1 MTEAIGVL
9 IIDDSE
15 DDRALYR
22 RTLAKSRES
31 TYEIAEAEDGETG
44 LARLAEQSPD
54 CVLLDYSL
62 PGRNGVEV
70 LKRLRAKHPF
80 IPVVMLTGQGS
91 ETVAVTAM
99 QEGAQNYISKATIT
113 PEALQRAIR
122 VAIEHCAMERRIH
135 EQRSSLEIFTR
146 ALAHD
151 LKEPVRTIKS
161 FLSVISSHETLTERG
176 QGYFNYIQS
185 AADRMEALIDA
196 VYFYTRLDGGKQ
208 ELSKEVCDVAAVL
221 KDAKAD
227 VSTLIRE
234 RKAIVVGDA
243 LPHVVANRRQL
254 MQVLQNLL
262 CNAIQHCTEA
272 PLIRVT
278 ATEEPDRWL
287 IRVADNG
294 PGIEEAQREKIFE
307 PFKRLAQSNAQGL
320 GLGLAICKRI
330 VELHG
335 EKIWCEAAPDRGA
348 VFVFS
353 LSKDAVAGVATEQA
367 KSTDETPAGVAERE
381 QKALANLLLV
391 DDNEADIELARIML
405 LEESKLRCNLLTA
418 RDAYVAMEI
427 LRNNTGEAS
436 MVDLLLLDI
445 NMPGMDGFEL
455 LEAMRAVESL
465 RDVPVLIC
473 STSGYDKDME
483 RAKALGA
490 IGYLAKPAELDKLKP
505 FLERIGRLCLFR
517 DDQGHML
524 LRAAARTGASTSRG
538 QGSA

>member
-1 MTEAIGVL
+1 MTEAVGVL

-22 RTLAKSRES
+22 RTLAKNNGSA
-31 TYEIAEAEDGETG
+31 YEISEAEDGETG
-44 LARLAEQSPD
+44 LARLSELSPD

-70 LKRLRAKHPF
+70 LKRLRATHPF
-80 IPVVMLTGQGS
+80 VPVVMLTGQGS
-91 ETVAVTAM
+91 ETVAVTAI

-122 VAIEHCAMERRIH
+122 VAIEHCAMERRIN
-135 EQRSSLEIFTR
+135 EQRTSLEIFTR

-161 FLSVISSHETLTERG
+161 FVSVISSQETLSDRAR
-176 QGYFNYIQS
+176 GYFDYIQS
-185 AADRMEALIDA
+185 SADRMEALIDA
-196 VYFYTRLDGGKQ
+196 VYFYTRLDGGVQ
-208 ELSKEVCDVAAVL
+208 QISREACDVSSVL

-227 VSTLIRE
+227 ISALIRD
-234 RKAIVVGDA
+234 RKAVIVGDG
-243 LPHVVANRRQL
+243 LPHVWANRRQL
-254 MQVLQNLL
+254 LQVLQNLL
-262 CNAIQHCTEA
+262 CNAIQHCAGA
-272 PLIRVT
+272 PVIRVT
-278 ATEEPDRWL
+278 ATEEEDRWL
-287 IRVADNG
+287 IHVADNG
-294 PGIEEAQREKIFE
+294 PGIDAAHRQRIFE
-307 PFKRLAQSNAQGL
+307 PFKRLTNTQGL

-335 EKIWCEAAPDRGA
+335 GKIWCEAAPVKGT

-353 LSKDAVAGVATEQA
+353 LPKDSAAGATTERGFRREA
-367 KSTDETPAGVAERE
+367 SGAATDDNPKR
-381 QKALANLLLV
+381 LANLLLV

-405 LEESKLRCNLLTA
+405 LEESNLRFNLLTA

-427 LRNNTGEAS
+427 LRNNAGEAS

-455 LEAMRAVESL
+455 LENMRSNDAL

-490 IGYLAKPAELDKLKP
+490 IGYLAKPAQLDKLEP
-505 FLERIGRLCLFR
+505 FLQRTERLRLIK
-517 DDQGHML
+517 DDQGYVL
-524 LRAAARTGASTSRG
+524 LRATPLS
-538 QGSA
+538 

>member
-22 RTLAKSRES
+22 RTLAKSGES

-44 LARLAEQSPD
+44 LARLGERSPD

-227 VSTLIRE
+227 VSTLMRE
-234 RKAIVVGDA
+234 REAVVVGDG

-262 CNAIQHCTEA
+262 CNAIQHCAEA
-272 PLIRVT
+272 PIIRVT

-287 IRVADNG
+287 IRVTDNG

-307 PFKRLAQSNAQGL
+307 PFKRLAQPNVQGL

-335 EKIWCEAAPDRGA
+335 GKIWCEAAPDRGA

-353 LSKDAVAGVATEQA
+353 LSKDAVAAAKQA
-367 KSTDETPAGVAERE
+367 KSTVETSSGGAERE
-381 QKALANLLLV
+381 QNPLANLLLV

-427 LRNNTGEAS
+427 LRNNAGESS

-455 LEAMRAVESL
+455 LEEMRASEVL

-483 RAKALGA
+483 RAQALGA

-505 FLERIGRLCLFR
+505 FLEQIGSLRLSR
-517 DDQGHML
+517 DHQGHKL
-524 LRAAARTGASTSRG
+524 SRASPTGAAPTVSDL
-538 QGSA
+538 

>member
-1 MTEAIGVL
+1 MTETIGVL

-22 RTLAKSRES
+22 RTLAKSAELI
-31 TYEIAEAEDGETG
+31 YEIAEAEDGEAG
-44 LARLAEQSPD
+44 LARLDELSPD

-70 LKRLRAKHPF
+70 LKRLRVKHPF

-122 VAIEHCAMERRIH
+122 VAIEHCAMERRIQ

-176 QGYFNYIQS
+176 RGYFNYIQN

-196 VYFYTRLDGGKQ
+196 VYFYTRLDGGMQ
-208 ELSKEVCDVAAVL
+208 EISKEVCDVAAVL

-234 RKAIVVGDA
+234 RNAVVIGDA

-262 CNAIQHCTEA
+262 CNAIQHCAET

-278 ATEEPDRWL
+278 AIEEPDCWT
-287 IRVADNG
+287 IRVTDNG
-294 PGIEEAQREKIFE
+294 QGIEEAQREKIFE
-307 PFKRLAQSNAQGL
+307 PFKRLAQPAAQGL

-330 VELHG
+330 AELHG
-335 EKIWCEAAPDRGA
+335 GKIWCEAAPTQGA
-348 VFVFS
+348 VFIFS
-353 LSKDAVAGVATEQA
+353 LPKGAVADTAAEPGHVRFELPVAA
-367 KSTDETPAGVAERE
+367 AE
-381 QKALANLLLV
+381 KGNGTLANLLLV

-405 LEESKLRCNLLTA
+405 LEELQLRCNLLTA

-427 LRNNTGEAS
+427 LRNNAGESS

-455 LEAMRAVESL
+455 LEEIRANDAL
-465 RDVPVLIC
+465 GKVPVLIC

-490 IGYLAKPAELDKLKP
+490 IGYLAKPASLEKLKP
-505 FLERIGRLCLFR
+505 FIARIDCIRLMEREGSHL
-517 DDQGHML
+517 L
-524 LRAAARTGASTSRG
+524 LRAAPTGEPVAAIS
-538 QGSA
+538 

>member
-1 MTEAIGVL
+1 MSEAISVL
-9 IIDDSE
+9 IIDDSD
-15 DDRALYR
+15 DDRELYR
-22 RTLAKSRES
+22 RTLAKSDGT
-31 TYEIAEAEDGETG
+31 TYEIAEAGEGESG
-44 LARLAEQSPD
+44 LARLAEKSPD
-54 CVLLDYSL
+54 CILLDYSL

-70 LKRLRAKHPF
+70 LKQLRAKHPF

-122 VAIEHCAMERRIH
+122 VAIEHCAMQHRIQ

-161 FLSVISSHETLTERG
+161 FLSVISSQETLSEKGR
-176 QGYFNYIQS
+176 GYFSYVQS

-196 VYFYTRLDGGKQ
+196 VYFYTRLDGGTQ
-208 ELSKEVCDVAAVL
+208 QIGKEMCDVASVL

-227 VSTLIRE
+227 ISALIRE
-234 RKAIVVGDA
+234 RKAVVVGDG
-243 LPHVVANRRQL
+243 LPHVLANRRQL
-254 MQVLQNLL
+254 MQVLQNLV
-262 CNAIQHCTEA
+262 CNAIQHCVDT

-278 ATEEPDRWL
+278 AAEDADRWL
-287 IRVADNG
+287 ISVTDNG

-307 PFKRLAQSNAQGL
+307 PFKRLAQTSTQGM

-330 VELHG
+330 VEQHG
-335 EKIWCEAAPDRGA
+335 GKIWCDAAPDKGT

-353 LSKDAVAGVATEQA
+353 VPKGETSAVPAEQPTVPGEVPVAVE
-367 KSTDETPAGVAERE
+367 KSASN
-381 QKALANLLLV
+381 ALANLLLV

-405 LEESKLRCNLLTA
+405 LEEAKLRLNLLTA

-427 LRNNTGEAS
+427 LRNNAGEAS
-436 MVDLLLLDI
+436 MVDMLLLDI

-455 LEAMRAVESL
+455 LETMRENESL

-483 RAKALGA
+483 RAKSLGA

-505 FLERIGRLCLFR
+505 FLQRTKRVRLVE
-517 DDQGHML
+517 D
-524 LRAAARTGASTSRG
+524 G
-538 QGSA
+538 QGYMLQRIASS

>member
-1 MTEAIGVL
+1 MNESIGVL

-22 RTLAKSRES
+22 RTLAKNSEA
-31 TYEIAEAEDGETG
+31 TYEIAEAEDGEAG
-44 LARLAEQSPD
+44 LARLDDLSPD

-70 LKRLRAKHPF
+70 LKRLRVKHPF
-80 IPVVMLTGQGS
+80 VPVVMLTGQGS

-122 VAIEHCAMERRIH
+122 VAIEHCAMERRIQ

-176 QGYFNYIQS
+176 QGHFSYIQS

-196 VYFYTRLDGGKQ
+196 VYFYTRLDGQ
-208 ELSKEVCDVAAVL
+208 TQQISKEVCEVAAVL
-221 KDAKAD
+221 REAKAD

-234 RKAIVVGDA
+234 RKAVVVGDA

-254 MQVLQNLL
+254 IQVLQNLL
-262 CNAIQHCTEA
+262 CNAIQHCGDA
-272 PLIRVT
+272 PVIRVT
-278 ATEEPDRWL
+278 ATEEPDHWS
-287 IRVADNG
+287 IRVTDNG

-307 PFKRLAQSNAQGL
+307 PFRRLAQPNVQGL

-335 EKIWCEAAPDRGA
+335 GKIWCESAPTKGAA
-348 VFVFS
+348 FVFS
-353 LSKDAVAGVATEQA
+353 LPKGAVVDTAG
-367 KSTDETPAGVAERE
+367 ERE
-381 QKALANLLLV
+381 YSRHETLAGAAEKDQKTLANLLLV

-405 LEESKLRCNLLTA
+405 LEESNLRCNLLTA

-427 LRNNTGEAS
+427 LRNNAGESS

-455 LEAMRAVESL
+455 LEEMRASEAL

-505 FLERIGRLCLFR
+505 FLERIVRLRLSA
-517 DDQGHML
+517 DDQGHVL
-524 LRAAARTGASTSRG
+524 SRAAMPDAATVVSDL
-538 QGSA
+538 

>member
-1 MTEAIGVL
+1 MSEAIGVL

-15 DDRALYR
+15 DDRELYR
-22 RTLAKSRES
+22 RTLAKSAGS
-31 TYEIAEAEDGETG
+31 NYEIAEAEDGEAG
-44 LARLAEQSPD
+44 LARLDEQSPD

-70 LKRLRAKHPF
+70 LKRLRARHPF
-80 IPVVMLTGQGS
+80 VPVVMLTGQGS

-122 VAIEHCAMERRIH
+122 VAIEHCAMQRRIQ

-161 FLSVISSHETLTERG
+161 FLSVISSQETLSERG
-176 QGYFNYIQS
+176 RGYFGYIQNS
-185 AADRMEALIDA
+185 ADRMEALIDA
-196 VYFYTRLDGGKQ
+196 VYLYTRLDGGPQ
-208 ELSKEVCDVAAVL
+208 QISKELCDLGSVL

-227 VSTLIRE
+227 VSALIRE
-234 RKAIVVGDA
+234 RKAAVVGDA
-243 LPHVVANRRQL
+243 LPHVLANRRQL

-262 CNAIQHCTEA
+262 CNAIQHCPDA
-272 PLIRVT
+272 PIIRVT
-278 ATEEPDRWL
+278 ASEEADHWL

-294 PGIEEAQREKIFE
+294 PGIDAAHREKIFE
-307 PFKRLAQSNAQGL
+307 PFKRLAQPNAQGL

-335 EKIWCEAAPDRGA
+335 GKIWCEAATGRGA
-348 VFVFS
+348 VFAFS
-353 LSKDAVAGVATEQA
+353 LPKGDAASVTPERGDFPRAASGN
-367 KSTDETPAGVAERE
+367 TDEENP
-381 QKALANLLLV
+381 KALANLLLV

-405 LEESKLRCNLLTA
+405 QEESNLRFNLLTA
-418 RDAYVAMEI
+418 RDARVAIEI
-427 LRNNTGEAS
+427 LRNSVDDSS

-455 LEAMRAVESL
+455 LEEMRADQVL
-465 RDVPVLIC
+465 RGVPVLIC
-473 STSGYDKDME
+473 STSDYDKDIE
-483 RAKALGA
+483 RAKSLGALGY
-490 IGYLAKPAELDKLKP
+490 IAKPPELDKLKP
-505 FLERIGRLCLFR
+505 FLQRAGRLRLAE
-517 DDQGHML
+517 DGEGYKL
-524 LRAAARTGASTSRG
+524 LRMRAG
-538 QGSA
+538 